1 MTRTTPGS
9 LRSTLTGGVAA
20 LTLLLAPARA
30 GAQMTSTKVEDF
42 KLEDWLPNWISP
54 NDLIAFL
61 AAAAVMVAFLAIWQA
76 LRAPDPF
83 QRRYSQV
90 MQRREGLRQEALQT
104 RTARRQRMTAAG
116 AMSDVVTRLNLLR
129 SQHAQDARMLLAQA
143 GMRSNE
149 AMIRYLFGRL
159 AMPFVFA
166 ALVLFDSYS
175 THIIP
180 IPDNF
185 RIFALGGAA
194 VLGFFAPD
202 VFIKNLIKKRAH
214 QMELGLP
221 DALDLLVI
229 CAEAGLSLDASLM
242 RVSRELE
249 LTWRELA
256 EEFGITAGE
265 LTYLPDRKQA
275 FDNLNS
281 RTNMASVRGVVNTL
295 LQTAKFGTPL
305 AQSLRI
311 LAAEFRDARLIRA
324 EEKAARLP
332 AMLTV
337 PMILFILPT
346 LFIVLLGPAGMSIAD
361 TFSKGNKPTTSLSR

>member
-1 MTRTTPGS
+1 
-9 LRSTLTGGVAA
+9 
-20 LTLLLAPARA
+20 
-30 GAQMTSTKVEDF
+30 MTSTRVEDF
-42 KLEDWLPNWISP
+42 KLEDWLPYWVNP
-54 NDLIAFL
+54 NDLIALL
-61 AAAAVMVAFLAIWQA
+61 AALAVLVAFLAIWQA
-76 LRAPDPF
+76 LRPADPF

-90 MQRREGLRQEALQT
+90 MARREGLRQEVIESNR
-104 RTARRQRMTAAG
+104 RTRQRVSAAG
-116 AMSDVVTRLNLLR
+116 AMSDVVTRLNLVR
-129 SQHAQDARMLLAQA
+129 SKHAQDARMLLAQA

-149 AMIRYLFGRL
+149 AMIRYLFARL
-159 AMPFVFA
+159 AMPFVFGA
-166 ALVLFDSYS
+166 IVLLDSYT
-175 THIIP
+175 THLIP
-180 IPDNF
+180 VPENF
-185 RIFALGGAA
+185 RIFAALGGA

-202 VFIKNLIKKRAH
+202 VFLKNLIKKRAH

-221 DALDLLVI
+221 DSLDLLVI

-242 RVSRELE
+242 RVSKELE
-249 LTWRELA
+249 LTWGELS

-265 LTYLPDRKQA
+265 LTYLPDRRQA
-275 FDNLNS
+275 FENLNA

-311 LAAEFRDARLIRA
+311 LAQEFRDARLIRA

-346 LFIVLLGPAGMSIAD
+346 LFIVLLGPAGMTIAD
-361 TFSKGNKPTTSLSR
+361 TFSKKNPNAPITTQ

>member
-1 MTRTTPGS
+1 
-9 LRSTLTGGVAA
+9 
-20 LTLLLAPARA
+20 
-30 GAQMTSTKVEDF
+30 MTSTRVEDF
-42 KLEDWLPNWISP
+42 KLEDWLPYWISP

-61 AAAAVMVAFLAIWQA
+61 AAMAVLVAFLAIWQA

-90 MQRREGLRQEALQT
+90 MQRREGLRQEALESKRRT
-104 RTARRQRMTAAG
+104 RTRMTAAG

-149 AMIRYLFGRL
+149 AMIRYLFARL
-159 AMPFVFA
+159 AMPFVFGA
-166 ALVLFDSYS
+166 AVLFDSYS
-175 THIIP
+175 THILSVL

-185 RIFALGGAA
+185 RIFGALGGA
-194 VLGFFAPD
+194 VIGFFAPD

-229 CAEAGLSLDASLM
+229 CAEAGLSLDASLQ

-249 LTWRELA
+249 LTWGELS

-275 FDNLNS
+275 FENLNA
-281 RTNMASVRGVVNTL
+281 RTNMASIRGVVNTL

-311 LAAEFRDARLIRA
+311 LAQEFRDARLIRA

-346 LFIVLLGPAGMSIAD
+346 LFIVLLGPAGMTIAD
-361 TFSKGNKPTTSLSR
+361 TFSKKNPNAPVTTR